1 MRETAPGRT
10 ADSSSESQ
18 QLFRLMYRSHNQ
30 IPQDERKVELG
41 KLFSGARS
49 FNKSQGIT
57 GALLVSDDWFV
68 QVLEGDEAVV
78 RALFARIEKDPR
90 HDRVAPLETT
100 PVDSRV
106 FSRWA
111 MARVSEDGE
120 TDLPLIAS
128 TGGIVPAA
136 ARETTSEQE
145 TMLET
150 MRAVLTVYG

>member
-1 MRETAPGRT
+1 MREAAPGRT
-10 ADSSSESQ
+10 ADPSSGSQ

-41 KLFSGARS
+41 KLFSVARS
-49 FNKSQGIT
+49 FNKTQGIS

-68 QVLEGDEAVV
+68 QVLEGEETAV
-78 RALFARIEKDPR
+78 RTLFARIEKDPR

-100 PVDSRV
+100 PIESRV

-120 TDLPLIAS
+120 SDIPLIAS
-128 TGGIVPAA
+128 TRGIVPAA
-136 ARETTSEQE
+136 GRETTAEQE
-145 TMLET
+145 TLLET
-150 MRAVLTVYG
+150 MRAVLSVYG